1 MKQTEFQI
9 SQCVRHFESYAKDLI
24 LNRKLLLTEAEIFI
38 YVELLVVHV
47 EPALTEK
54 PSVTIHCSR
63 HPLLDRNKQLYS
75 HRTVITT
82 DKHSLSHT
90 DTHASS
96 SWIKRDRRR
105 RFLPLFLPGWMFPN
119 KHQIRPRY
127 VGKQIPQHSM
137 QISRQS
143 EDSQQA
149 SMMPQS
155 MSQGQLQ
162 SSPSSSVQQQQ
173 QQQASDVQ
181 APHEACATIM
191 LQSVRNSQNRQ
202 AKMQWTQQS
211 GSKCQKQSR
220 LNMCQ

>member
-1 MKQTEFQI
+1 MDPNAG
-9 SQCVRHFESYAKDLI
+9 CH
-24 LNRKLLLTEAEIFI
+24 NG
-38 YVELLVVHV
+38 
-47 EPALTEK
+47 
-54 PSVTIHCSR
+54 
-63 HPLLDRNKQLYS
+63 
-75 HRTVITT
+75 
-82 DKHSLSHT
+82 LS
-90 DTHASS
+90 
-96 SWIKRDRRR
+96 
-105 RFLPLFLPGWMFPN
+105 
-119 KHQIRPRY
+119 Y

-191 LQSVRNSQNRQ
+191 LHSVRNSQNRQ

-211 GSKCQKQSR
+211 GSERQKQSGRQQNMHETCEGIFGTRECDSLRSELGAPEPDKKKSKEVTSSPAVLINR
-220 LNMCQ
+220 LLSNCSIIMQTARLLAQG